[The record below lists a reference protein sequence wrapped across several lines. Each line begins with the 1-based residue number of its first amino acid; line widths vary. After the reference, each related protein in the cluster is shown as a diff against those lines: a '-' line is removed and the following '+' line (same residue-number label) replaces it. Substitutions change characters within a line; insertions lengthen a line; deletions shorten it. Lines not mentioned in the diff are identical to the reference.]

1 MANLKSS
8 RRTFPRTCV
17 CCGSKSVQPALI
29 DREFDVKHDGKQYT
43 VSVRDLEVERCE
55 SCGEVTLGV
64 DADDRIDASLRE
76 QLGFLTPAQIRRN
89 RKVLGLTQTQLAES
103 IGCASETLSR
113 WENGAIVQSRGADR
127 LLRAYFALPSLR
139 TFLATVELD
148 PTLGACVI
156 EQVQWTTVETSM
168 SDDLLTR
175 ISPLPQSPSRSFA
188 SNTTRRINQH
198 RHGELSSNPSEYPRR
213 VNYDEAA

>member
-1 MANLKSS
+1 M
-8 RRTFPRTCV
+8 
-17 CCGSKSVQPALI
+17 I

-43 VSVRDLEVERCE
+43 MPVRDLQVERCD

-64 DADDRIDASLRE
+64 ESDDRIDAALRE
-76 QLGFLTPAQIRRN
+76 HLGLLTPAQIRHN
-89 RKVLGLTQTQLAES
+89 RKALRLTQAQLAEF

-139 TFLATVELD
+139 SFLATVELD
-148 PTLGACVI
+148 RTLGTCVI
-156 EQVQWTTVETSM
+156 EQVQWASTEAPVF
-168 SDDLLTR
+168 DDLLTR
-175 ISPLPQSPSRSFA
+175 ISPLPQLPSGSFV
-188 SNTTRRINQH
+188 SKKTRKIIPHGR
-198 RHGELSSNPSEYPRR
+198 GELSSNPSEFPRR